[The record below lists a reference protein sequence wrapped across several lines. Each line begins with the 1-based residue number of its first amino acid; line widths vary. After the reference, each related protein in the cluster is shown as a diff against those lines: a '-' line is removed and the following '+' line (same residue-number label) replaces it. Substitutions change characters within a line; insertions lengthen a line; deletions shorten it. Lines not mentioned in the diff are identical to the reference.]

1 MKLHWI
7 FNRYLAPADGGPME
21 GGGSVSSFV
30 DEPAP
35 AGETVDTPED
45 GDTINWGEM
54 ADSIDADEVSEGA
67 EVVVETPPVE
77 TPVEPST
84 TPTEPT
90 ATPAPA
96 PTPAGETPPATPAA
110 PEELTPP
117 TPAPTTSP
125 ADYAAWRTAKV
136 TQLEAEYALD
146 EASAQALLTE
156 PELVLPKLAAKVH
169 MEVLEHSMQ
178 AMQAMMPVM
187 MQQLQQHTEVES
199 RARNLFTSI
208 NPDLADPRYEPAIMQ
223 FGQVYRKVNPTAPAD
238 EASRAI
244 GNLVRAALGVAA
256 PQAGGSPPAVT
267 APVVVQPFTPARGA
281 GGGSAPPVSGN
292 PFEQLASEFLLDDD

>member
-1 MKLHWI
+1 MKLHWML
-7 FNRYLAPADGGPME
+7 NRYLSPEPDVPE
-21 GGGSVSSFV
+21 GGSGNSFL
-30 DEPAP
+30 EEASPAVAP
-35 AGETVDTPED
+35 VDTPSED
-45 GDTINWGEM
+45 DSINWSSM
-54 ADSIDADEVSEGA
+54 ADSLDADDEDEGDL
-67 EVVVETPPVE
+67 VVEEAPVE
-77 TPVEPST
+77 QPV
-84 TPTEPT
+84 
-90 ATPAPA
+90 
-96 PTPAGETPPATPAA
+96 ETPPATTPAETPPAA
-110 PEELTPP
+110 APATEPAPSATPVVPEELKQSEPP
-117 TPAPTTSP
+117 PTTSP
-125 ADYAAWRTAKV
+125 TEYATWRSTKM

-187 MQQLQQHTEVES
+187 MQQLQKHTEVES

-208 NPDLADPRYEPAIMQ
+208 NPDLADPRYETAIMQ

-256 PQAGGSPPAVT
+256 PQSQVGSPPPAVVQ
-267 APVVVQPFTPARGA
+267 APVQPFTPARGA
-281 GGGSAPPVSGN
+281 GGGSAPSFPSN
-292 PFEQLASEFLLDDD
+292 PFELLASEFLQEDN